1 MQIKNGNKNWSVND
15 VRCTTE
21 NIVSDVDELML
32 LPMRVSFNFMFFSAL
47 MRSQFVFLFIFA
59 AVTSNCV
66 YFVTV
71 SKAELSFIRMQT
83 LHLHWNKLMNR
94 MLTRTHTSIVSFA
107 TDAVG
112 KNKMKL
118 QTKITNKTDRGEC
131 NSQYALRWHHA
142 QNSKIQIP
150 NHFQETHFSLHIC
163 SNEAKT
169 EKPQKKRS
177 IESNLMDD

>member
-1 MQIKNGNKNWSVND
+1 MGGKHNEFFHILRTFYSFVRSHHMHMLDVHFVFFFGLFFKCKSKTAIKTGQLNEVND

-94 MLTRTHTSIVSFA
+94 MLTHTHI
-107 TDAVG
+107 DC
-112 KNKMKL
+112 
-118 QTKITNKTDRGEC
+118 I
-131 NSQYALRWHHA
+131 
-142 QNSKIQIP
+142 
-150 NHFQETHFSLHIC
+150 IC
-163 SNEAKT
+163 Y
-169 EKPQKKRS
+169 RCCW
-177 IESNLMDD
+177 